1 MKIETIRLADTGEV
15 PNHPR
20 WSLILYKKAAPA
32 DASGTATAALDA
44 LFEANGWPVSW
55 HDGIYRFT
63 HFHSLTH
70 EALGIGA
77 GSARVQFGGES
88 GPILAVA
95 AGDAV
100 LLPSGTGHKLIE
112 ASPELVVVG
121 AYPPGADYDL
131 VRAGE
136 GDADQL
142 RRAIA
147 AVPRPESDPV
157 TGRFGGLLEAW
168 LER

>member
-1 MKIETIRLADTGEV
+1 MEIETIRLADTGEV
-15 PNHPR
+15 PNNPH
-20 WSLILYKKAAPA
+20 WSLILYKAAVPVGT
-32 DASGTATAALDA
+32 SGSATAALDA
-44 LFEANGWPVSW
+44 LFEANGWPVAW

-88 GPILAVA
+88 GPVIAVA
-95 AGDAV
+95 VGDAV
-100 LLPSGTGHKLIE
+100 LLPAGTGHKLIE
-112 ASPELVVVG
+112 ASPDLLVVG
-121 AYPPGADYDL
+121 AYPPGANYDL

-136 GDADQL
+136 GDADEL

-147 AVPRPESDPV
+147 AVPRPKSDPV
-157 TGRFGGLLEAW
+157 TGHFGGLLEAW
-168 LER
+168 RET